1 MSRYKLNILCI
12 RIYGVITVLVVAAM
26 FGGLFLFSYSEVKK
40 AKSQNLQ
47 NMQEIINSESVQIPN
62 MTQELEIEG
71 EQFLLLC
78 EYGTGNYD
86 LRNWK
91 VTDSKVVTMKVKTKN
106 LPEGYE
112 VFIDHVHAD
121 ISLKSEDNRINGIT
135 QDTMDD
141 TYHGNSQDGFYIND
155 NDEYYNIFA
164 IEGYN
169 ETFYDSWG
177 YVYGKIGNF
186 VGITKRLTEDNIRS
200 AKTYAEKMSIV
211 YDISIKTPWN
221 DKYYT
226 KSVTNEFLIPLA
238 KLRGGR

>member
-1 MSRYKLNILCI
+1 MSRYELNILCI
-12 RIYGVITVLVVAAM
+12 KIYGVMFIVVLVAL
-26 FGGLFLFSYSEVKK
+26 FGGLFLFSYKI
-40 AKSQNLQ
+40 ANSQNSQNSQ

-78 EYGTGNYD
+78 EYSTGDYD

-91 VTDSKVVTMKVKTKN
+91 VTDSKAVTMKVKTKN

-121 ISLKSEDNRINGIT
+121 ISLKSEDNMINGII

-141 TYHGNSQDGFYIND
+141 TYHGNSQNGFYIND
-155 NDEYYNIFA
+155 NDEYYSIFA

-169 ETFYDSWG
+169 ETFYNSWD
-177 YVYGKIGNF
+177 YVYGMNGNSSGLF
-186 VGITKRLTEDNIRS
+186 LKRLTEDNIRS

-226 KSVTNEFLIPLA
+226 KSVSNEFLIPLA
-238 KLRGGR
+238 N